1 MEKQK
6 SVEVLYK
13 NKGGMILKKLKFFG
27 LGGQGVV
34 TAAKI
39 FSTAVSLYEDMHA
52 ITIPAYGHERRG
64 APVFTDVVMNE
75 DPILVNSFVYVPDI
89 VLVMDETIIDKHI
102 DVSEG
107 KHDDTILVLNSENP
121 TTLERYQ
128 SMYNFKETF
137 YVDGT
142 HIAVET
148 IGKGIPNGSMLGALA
163 ATGVVGIDSIEKA
176 IKDMFDAK
184 AGEMN
189 AAAAEKHTKKLK
201 SCKN

>member
-1 MEKQK
+1 MKR
-6 SVEVLYK
+6 
-13 NKGGMILKKLKFFG
+13 LKFFG

-64 APVFTDVVMNE
+64 APVFTDVIMDD

-89 VLVMDETIIDKHI
+89 VVVLDETIIDKHI
-102 DVSEG
+102 DVSKG
-107 KHDDTILVLNSENP
+107 KHDDTILVLNSDKP
-121 TTLERYQ
+121 ATLERYK
-128 SMYNFKETF
+128 SMFDFKEIF
-137 YVDGT
+137 YVDAT
-142 HIAVET
+142 HIAIEA

-163 ATGVVGIDSIEKA
+163 ATGVVRIQSIEKA
-176 IKDMFDAK
+176 IKDSFDAK

-189 AAAAEKHTKKLK
+189 ASAARKAYQKVKKL
-201 SCKN
+201 